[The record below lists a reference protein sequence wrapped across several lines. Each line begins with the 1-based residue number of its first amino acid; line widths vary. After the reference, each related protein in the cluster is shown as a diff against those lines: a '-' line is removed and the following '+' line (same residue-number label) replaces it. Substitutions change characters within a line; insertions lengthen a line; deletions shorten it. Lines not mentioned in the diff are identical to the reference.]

1 MSGQVSR
8 GSAGEYQADEWSF
21 VSSKRAERISSFFSS
36 STRSLW
42 CIVTALH
49 GLAVEVHLRDSGI
62 VFNTLLELA
71 VVQHVVGQVV
81 TDAVELQDLH
91 HGVAEATLGCS
102 GVPPRKSTTLSF
114 FTNASR
120 CSQEPL
126 PPKRSAPHAQDLQA
140 ATCTAPTVEQSCCHL
155 AQGPA
160 HPRVLARALGPWRPA
175 LAPGD
180 LG

>member
-1 MSGQVSR
+1 M
-8 GSAGEYQADEWSF
+8 
-21 VSSKRAERISSFFSS
+21 
-36 STRSLW
+36 
-42 CIVTALH
+42 
-49 GLAVEVHLRDSGI
+49 RDSGI

-175 LAPGD
+175 LALATWASHWPVI
-180 LG
+180 LICLSPYLVYHRILPCMLTHL